1 MATQHNTGE
10 MFWYNIWN
18 LVIHLIYN
26 VFQVVVATVAFG
38 MGIDKPDVRFV
49 IHHSLSKSVENY
61 YQESGRAGRDGL
73 QAHCIIYYRNADVF
87 KQSCM
92 VFTEQTGLHNLY
104 EMLRY
109 CVERTECRRAFI
121 AHHFGDHWSVSDC
134 DKMCDICSKQE
145 HYSTADVITHAK
157 TVLQLVEKATLAK
170 ERLTFLKLLELWRGQ
185 GNILS
190 TVESCEHV
198 IVNMLLEG
206 VLKEDFHFTPY
217 STISYLV
224 VGPRANALKTGRLSL
239 SIKRVSAKSSPY
251 PNTVTLSS
259 SKSQS
264 KNKSQCG
271 STSAVG
277 TSRSFIEADKMTT
290 GNAHYSI
297 QQPATDGTS
306 VKRRK
311 KQLFTGRL
319 KKGVNFDSSNS
330 SEDSDIAVFQVTTI
344 KRPHKDNSVIIVD
357 SD

>member
-1 MATQHNTGE
+1 M
-10 MFWYNIWN
+10 
-18 LVIHLIYN
+18 
-26 VFQVVVATVAFG
+26 ATVAFG

-104 EMLRY
+104 KMLRY
-109 CVERTECRRAFI
+109 CLEQTECRRAFV
-121 AHHFGDHWSVSDC
+121 ARHFGEHWSASDC
-134 DKMCDICSKQE
+134 DKMCDICSKQG
-145 HYSTADVITHAK
+145 HCSTDDVTTHAK
-157 TVLQLVEKATLAK
+157 TVLQLVEKATSAK

-185 GNILS
+185 GNILL

-198 IVNMLLEG
+198 IMNMLLEG

-224 VGPRANALKTGRLSL
+224 VGPRANAVKTGRLSL
-239 SIKRVSAKSSPY
+239 SIQRVSAKSSPY
-251 PNTVTLSS
+251 FTGAKSVTPSS
-259 SKSQS
+259 CKSQS
-264 KNKSQCG
+264 KNKPQPGNKPQCS

-277 TSRSFIEADKMTT
+277 TSRSFIEADKMATT
-290 GNAHYSI
+290 V
-297 QQPATDGTS
+297 QQPATDS
-306 VKRRK
+306 VPVKRHRK
-311 KQLFTGRL
+311 KQLYTGRH
-319 KKGVNFDSSNS
+319 KKGVNFDSSG
-330 SEDSDIAVFQVTTI
+330 SEDSDDGVFQVTTI
-344 KRPHKDNSVIIVD
+344 KRPHKDSSVIIVD